1 MPRNRALACSKSP
14 APIPAMKKFLRRT
27 LLAFLTVIALAAAWD
42 VITYDA
48 KAWQADYTRLK
59 HDMARGYANLDWI
72 VDHRKLDIRKLDR
85 DTTAAIDGAHS
96 RVRAF
101 LAIRRFVRAFH
112 DPHFRLKPGER
123 PISGDA
129 RLVTAAS
136 LATDA
141 AGDGEV
147 ASVDTPAGEDC
158 AAAGYE
164 EGDHGFRF
172 PFSKM
177 PGYRG
182 LAEDADFPTAIVGDT
197 GILRI
202 AQFGE
207 DQYLAAC
214 TNVFKPGIGEGA
226 LKHAVR
232 GHQQGQLRQAIKA
245 LRDAGA
251 RRLLVDVTGNGG
263 GTEWVSEVIAL
274 MTDKNLSRN
283 GARLLADA
291 CDRSGIWRGEPVCPA
306 LVADGDASEIQGNGI
321 WSGPLLILADRG
333 TGSASE
339 DFVAWLQQNGVATV
353 IGERTAG
360 AGCGYVN
367 GGTRTQFRASP
378 FDVMMPNCAR
388 FLGNGINEIEGI
400 APDVPMAM
408 KGEGDAATAE
418 RLAAILGGR

>member
-1 MPRNRALACSKSP
+1 
-14 APIPAMKKFLRRT
+14 MKKFLRRT

-48 KAWQADYTRLK
+48 KAWQADYARLK

-129 RLVTAAS
+129 PLVTAAS
-136 LATDA
+136 LAAIMDDDEVEPVDA
-141 AGDGEV
+141 
-147 ASVDTPAGEDC
+147 PAGEDC

-164 EGDHGFRF
+164 EGDHAFHF

-182 LAEDADFPTAIVGDT
+182 LAEDADFPTAIVEDT

-214 TNVFKPGIGEGA
+214 TKVFKPGIGQGA

-245 LRDAGA
+245 LRRCRRPAIAGGCHRQW
-251 RRLLVDVTGNGG
+251 RRHGMGVGSD
-263 GTEWVSEVIAL
+263 
-274 MTDKNLSRN
+274 R
-283 GARLLADA
+283 AD
-291 CDRSGIWRGEPVCPA
+291 DRQEPGP
-306 LVADGDASEIQGNGI
+306 QR
-321 WSGPLLILADRG
+321 GPL
-333 TGSASE
+333 
-339 DFVAWLQQNGVATV
+339 
-353 IGERTAG
+353 AG
-360 AGCGYVN
+360 RC
-367 GGTRTQFRASP
+367 
-378 FDVMMPNCAR
+378 
-388 FLGNGINEIEGI
+388 L
-400 APDVPMAM
+400 
-408 KGEGDAATAE
+408 
-418 RLAAILGGR
+418 